1 LQTEEPEEFARA
13 VKFERDLQKAKANSD
28 NIESTPF
35 LHRSC
40 KPLDQIDFRS
50 TVERGQMEFS
60 FDDECEGM
68 CGV

>member
-1 LQTEEPEEFARA
+1 LDSLQT
-13 VKFERDLQKAKANSD
+13 S
-28 NIESTPF
+28 IPF

-50 TVERGQMEFS
+50 DVERGQGLLW
-60 FDDECEGM
+60 DDECEGM